1 MADLCKPLNPLQRD
15 GTSQRQRLVAALE
28 PSYVSVDERDLSDLL
43 IFSHKYAALLRYY
56 TLSNSRGG
64 DWVEFIEHDI
74 STLVA
79 LIGDTDCAKIKTKFE
94 DAVEAVAEVPAV
106 DRPAAYAA
114 LFPLVL
120 EVSKKFDDW
129 YRDSIDGLSLR
140 AALTRLIGSVLSD
153 SLREV
158 LSQAA
163 RAEQVGIVLEGID
176 PDGYSTLWELDEI
189 QSDPSLFPSG
199 GPPASEDDLLDA
211 AGRLKIVFERFQE
224 ALVFLVD
231 EAPSYFEK
239 TLEDYPEHQPQI
251 ALFLAFLQIF
261 EVAQD
266 HLNTITAEHLR
277 FYYQEVLRLEHR
289 PQTPDQVHV
298 LFELAKNASPHR
310 VMAET
315 LLKAGKD
322 ATGVDLLYSTAD
334 EIVVN
339 SAKLD
344 EVDGLKTIYVD
355 KEEGTGIVKNV
366 YAAVDADSSDGQ
378 GQEIEDE
385 EGKWETFGSIDMPY
399 ASIGFG
405 ISSPLFLLAEGTRRA
420 RITLHFSSPLNL
432 HGAEEKEVVSELRH
446 NVRVSASG
454 EKGWLDLEITDV
466 EISDTSITY
475 ELELGAGEPA
485 IVGYNDETLL
495 AGFDAT
501 APTIRF
507 LLDND
512 GLSARDQFDLS
523 QVCDVEDYSD
533 STALY
538 DRGSLVRYDGEV
550 YRALSQVE
558 QGFRPP
564 DFPDRWALIER
575 SYPYKYFQ
583 GLELRQLEISV
594 EVGAVTDSSA
604 EGMKNL
610 ILENDVGVLDAAKP
624 FFPFGPSP
632 RSRSSF
638 LIGSPEVFQKSLTEL
653 QLAIEWAGLPVV
665 NFSAHYQGYTTPIG
679 AISVADVSG
688 NDDFKADL
696 EILQD
701 GQWVNLAQS
710 QALFTPS
717 DSTSAPDE
725 KRDLSL
731 ELDEGDFG
739 SDPDLEVFEHFGATL
754 RQGFFRLKLTND
766 FLHSKYPR
774 LLAQTAASGG
784 TIPNAPYTPLMAGL
798 TLSYR
803 AAESIDFTSLSDED
817 FDHRVQ
823 RLFQITPFGQMEI
836 FPIADEPAAVGL
848 PIERKLIP
856 EFLTTVKDSVGNT
869 QTDTAEGT
877 LYIGIQELTPPQNL
891 ALLFQVAEGSE
902 DPQLGAQEI
911 VWSYLAL
918 NQWIDFETTQILS
931 DRTNGLLTSGV
942 VKLEIP
948 RAATAENSQLPAA
961 LHWVKASVA
970 NDSAAVPRL
979 VDVRTQAVLAGF
991 SDNGNDP
998 NHLSQPLQAD
1008 AIAKMKVRAAAIKG
1022 VSQPYASFGGRM
1034 LEQSEAF
1041 NIRVSERL
1049 RHKGRAITIFDYE
1062 RLVLEE
1068 FPEVYKV
1075 KCINH
1080 TSLDCELDPGHVRL
1094 VVVPDLRNK
1103 NAVDPLRPRL
1113 SLNKL
1118 EEIRDYLSNIS
1129 SDFVTIEVGNPEYE
1143 QLQVRFS
1150 VLFQPGRDKGL
1161 YTLELEQDII
1171 EFLSPW
1177 LYDDVADLTFGGRI
1191 HRSWIL
1197 NHVEELEYVDFV
1209 TDFRLDHIVTET
1221 VMHLD
1226 VEEALATSSSA
1237 ALVSAPIHV
1246 IDHIL
1251 STCKDEAKPVLAPPG
1266 ETPQT
1271 LPSGT
1276 SGYLGNV
1283 STRELHDLSNLTAQC
1298 QIDEIAIDRRY
1309 HFGNVSAAKA
1319 MGYDL
1324 CAYCFSREESKR

>member
-1 MADLCKPLNPLQRD
+1 MAELCKPLNPLQRD
-15 GTSQRQRLVAALE
+15 GTSQRQRLVAALA

-43 IFSHKYAALLRYY
+43 IYSHKYAALLRHY
-56 TLSNSRGG
+56 TLSNSQGG

-79 LIGDTDCAKIKTKFE
+79 LIGDTDCAKIRSNFE
-94 DAVEAVAEVPAV
+94 DAVAAVSEAAAAN
-106 DRPAAYAA
+106 RPAAYAA

-120 EVSKKFDDW
+120 DVSKLFDDW
-129 YRDSIDGLSLR
+129 YRDSIEGLSLR
-140 AALTRLIGSVLSD
+140 TALTRLIGSVLSD
-153 SLREV
+153 SLRAV

-163 RAEQVGIVLEGID
+163 SAEQVGIVLEAID
-176 PDGYSTLWELDEI
+176 TARYSNIWELGEI

-199 GPPASEDDLLDA
+199 GPPASEEDLLNA
-211 AGRLKIVFERFQE
+211 AQQLKMVFDRFQE
-224 ALVFLVD
+224 ALLFLVG
-231 EAPSYFEK
+231 ESPSYFEE
-239 TLEDYPEHQPQI
+239 TLQSYPEHQPQI

-277 FYYQEVLRLEHR
+277 FYYQDVLRLEAK

-310 VMAET
+310 AAAET

-322 ATGVDLLYSTAD
+322 ATGVDLLYATAD

-339 SAKLD
+339 SASLD
-344 EVDGLKTIYVD
+344 QVDGLKTVFVD
-355 KEEGTGIVKNV
+355 KQEGSGVVKNV
-366 YAAVDADSSDGQ
+366 YAAGDADSSDGL
-378 GQEIEDE
+378 GEEIEDE
-385 EGKWETFGSIDMPY
+385 EGKWETFGSVDMPA
-399 ASIGFG
+399 ASIGFAV
-405 ISSPLFLLAEGTRRA
+405 SSPLFLLAEGSRHA
-420 RITLHFSSPLNL
+420 RISLHFGSPFDL
-432 HGAEEKEVVSELRH
+432 HGAEEKEVVSELIH
-446 NVRVSASG
+446 NVKVSASG
-454 EKGWLDLEITDV
+454 EKGWLDLEIADV
-466 EISDTSITY
+466 ELGESSITY
-475 ELELGAGEPA
+475 ELELDAGAAA
-485 IVGYNDETLL
+485 IVAYNDEVLL
-495 AGFDAT
+495 AGFDT
-501 APTIRF
+501 TGPTIRF
-507 LLDND
+507 LLDSE

-533 STALY
+533 ATALY
-538 DRGSLVRYDGEV
+538 DRGALVRYEAEV

-583 GLELRQLEISV
+583 GLELSQLDISV
-594 EVGAVTDSSA
+594 EVGAVTDSTGT
-604 EGMKNL
+604 GMKDL
-610 ILENDVGVLDAAKP
+610 ILENDVGVLDPAKP
-624 FFPFGPSP
+624 FFPFGASP

-638 LIGSPEVFQKSLTEL
+638 LIGNPEVFQKPLTDL
-653 QLAIEWAGLPVV
+653 QLAFEWADLPTV
-665 NFSAHYQGYTTPIG
+665 NFSAHYQGYNTLVGTLSTP
-679 AISVADVSG
+679 DVSG
-688 NDDFKADL
+688 NEAFKADV
-696 EILQD
+696 EILLD
-701 GQWVNLAQS
+701 GQWVKLAES

-717 DSTSAPDE
+717 GSSAAPDE
-725 KRDLSL
+725 KRNLSL
-731 ELDEGDFG
+731 QLDEDSFD
-739 SDPDLEVFEHFGATL
+739 SDPNLESFEHFGTTL
-754 RQGFFRLKLTND
+754 RQGFLRLKLTND
-766 FLHSKYPR
+766 FLHSEYPR
-774 LLAQTAASGG
+774 LLAQTASAGG
-784 TIPNAPYTPLMAGL
+784 TIPNAPYTPLIAGL

-803 AAESIDFTSLSDED
+803 ASETIDFTVLSDED
-817 FDHRVQ
+817 FDNRVE

-836 FPIADEPAAVGL
+836 FPIADDPAAVSV
-848 PIERKLIP
+848 PIERSLIP
-856 EFLTTVKDSVGNT
+856 EFPVTVNDSLGSS
-869 QTDTAEGT
+869 QIKTAEGT
-877 LYIGIQELTPPQNL
+877 LYVGIKGLTPPQNL

-911 VWSYLAL
+911 VWSYLVL
-918 NQWIDFETTQILS
+918 NRWVDFKTTQILS
-931 DRTNGLLTSGV
+931 DKTNGLLTSGV

-948 RAATAENSQLPAA
+948 RAATAKNSMLITG

-979 VDVRTQAVLAGF
+979 VDVRTQSVLARFG
-991 SDNGNDP
+991 DNGNDP
-998 NHLSQPLQAD
+998 NHLGQPLEAG
-1008 AIAKMKVRAAAIKG
+1008 AIAKMKVREAAIKS

-1034 LEQSEAF
+1034 QEQSEAF

-1080 TSLDCELDPGHVRL
+1080 TSMDCELDPGHVKL

-1118 EEIRDYLSNIS
+1118 EEIKAYLSDIS
-1129 SDFVTIEVGNPEYE
+1129 SDFVTLEVGNPDYE

-1161 YTLELEQDII
+1161 YDGSSSRPGST
-1171 EFLSPW
+1171 
-1177 LYDDVADLTFGGRI
+1177 VRTFGGRI

-1209 TDFRLDHIVTET
+1209 TDFRLDHIVTESL
-1221 VMHLD
+1221 VHRD
-1226 VEEALATSSSA
+1226 VEEALATTSSA
-1237 ALVSAPIHV
+1237 ALVSSALHV

-1251 STCKDEAKPVLAPPG
+1251 STCKDEGAPVLSPPD
-1266 ETPQT
+1266 ESPPIV
-1271 LPSGT
+1271 PSRQR
-1276 SGYLGNV
+1276 GYLGNV
-1283 STRELHDLSNLTAQC
+1283 STRELHDLSNLTPQC

-1309 HFGNVSAAKA
+1309 HFGNVTAAKA
-1319 MGYDL
+1319 MGYDV